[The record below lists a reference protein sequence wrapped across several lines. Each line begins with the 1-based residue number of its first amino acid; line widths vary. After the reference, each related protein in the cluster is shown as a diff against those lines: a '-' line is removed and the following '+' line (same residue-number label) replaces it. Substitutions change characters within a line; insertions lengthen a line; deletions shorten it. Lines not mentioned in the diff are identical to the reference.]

1 MSRDGNFVELFKKSF
16 TLYVE
21 SGMSER
27 MKIDIDI
34 LRNDQGEFL
43 VTEVFKTRFYR
54 FIVEH
59 YLRKFH
65 CFYLHSTSNHFL
77 I

>member
-1 MSRDGNFVELFKKSF
+1 MKLFKKSF

-21 SGMSER
+21 RGMREV
-27 MKIDIDI
+27 MEIDIDI
-34 LRNDQGEFL
+34 LRNEQSDFMVMED
-43 VTEVFKTRFYR
+43 FKERFHKL
-54 FIVEH
+54 IVGH
-59 YLRKFH
+59 YLCMFH